1 MQAFT
6 SQGKRMPNILVK
18 IPRGAF
24 PDNCRASL
32 VQRINDAAAVAEQI
46 PADSRD
52 RFLCWVLIDEADAGQ
67 WTCGGIDVA
76 AQIIPCVAMIYLPV
90 GVLDAA
96 SRAQYVKLMH
106 AAFADAMPTSDRR
119 KLATSVVIHEVPD
132 GTWGVNGTLWHLPD
146 FAQAAGFSHL
156 RHLVKA
162 A

>member
-1 MQAFT
+1 
-6 SQGKRMPNILVK
+6 MPNILIK
-18 IPRGAF
+18 IPRSAF
-24 PDNCRASL
+24 PNNHRASL
-32 VQRINDAAAVAEQI
+32 VQKINDAAATVEQI
-46 PADSRD
+46 PADSKK

-67 WTCGGIDVA
+67 WTCGGIDMT
-76 AQIIPCVAMIYLPV
+76 AQILPCVAMIYLPA

-96 SRAQYVKLMH
+96 GRAQYVKLMH
-106 AAFADAMPTSDRR
+106 SAFTDAMPTNDQR

-132 GTWGVNGTLWHLPD
+132 GTWGVNGTLWHLAD